1 MTACL
6 DHALKTTAS
15 SSQVARPAGSGA
27 TSHPRDGAAIT
38 SYQLRDHIRL
48 RLIRPDHGLPPPI
61 ALAMDGSYLAVA
73 LSGTARVRADQGS
86 QPLASGRLH
95 VLRQGR
101 AVSQRWIEVES
112 SATLAV
118 LAHFPTQWCLD
129 CPRGRACKVGRFLM
143 QGEARAGD
151 DQSIDLD
158 SRGLAIARSLID
170 THIDDDGDL
179 LTAEQSVLA
188 LLSWAFAQVS
198 IAPVPKAL
206 PTPLHPQAA
215 LKVRQA
221 ADILRRRVD
230 DPPTIAE
237 LASAVGMNDSDLKRC
252 FKCLYGDGIASYSRR
267 QRLEAGRDLLI
278 HSPLGVAAIAF
289 EVGFSNPSQFAR
301 AFRRQF
307 GRNPDEFRRSPP

>member
-6 DHALKTTAS
+6 DHARKSTAS
-15 SSQVARPAGSGA
+15 SSQVARPAGSGVLR
-27 TSHPRDGAAIT
+27 PDDGVAIT
-38 SYQLRDHIRL
+38 SYQLRDHISL
-48 RLIRPDHGLPPPI
+48 CLIRPGHRPPPPF
-61 ALAMDGSYLAVA
+61 ALATDGSYLAVA
-73 LSGTARVRADQGS
+73 LSGTANVRADQGS

-118 LAHFPTQWCLD
+118 LAYFPTQWCLD

-188 LLSWAFAQVS
+188 LLSWAFAQES
-198 IAPVPKAL
+198 IAPVPKAMA
-206 PTPLHPQAA
+206 TPLHPQAA

-237 LASAVGMNDSDLKRC
+237 LASVVGMNNSDLKRC

-278 HSPLGVAAIAF
+278 HSPLGVAAIAL

-307 GRNPDEFRRSPP
+307 GRNPDEFRRSPL

>member
-6 DHALKTTAS
+6 DHARKSIAS

-27 TSHPRDGAAIT
+27 VPQPHDGTAIT

-48 RLIRPDHGLPPPI
+48 CLIRPDRPPPPPI
-61 ALAMDGSYLAVA
+61 ELAMDGSYLAVA
-73 LSGTARVRADQGS
+73 LSGTANVWADQGN

-101 AVSQRWIEVES
+101 TVSRRWIEVES
-112 SATLAV
+112 STTLAV
-118 LAHFPTQWCLD
+118 LAYFPTQWCLD

-151 DQSIDLD
+151 DQSFDLD

-170 THIDDDGDL
+170 THIDDDGDF

-188 LLSWAFAQVS
+188 LLSWAFVQMS
-198 IAPVPKAL
+198 IAPVPKAM

-278 HSPLGVAAIAF
+278 HSPLGVAAIAL

>member
-1 MTACL
+1 
-6 DHALKTTAS
+6 
-15 SSQVARPAGSGA
+15 
-27 TSHPRDGAAIT
+27 
-38 SYQLRDHIRL
+38 
-48 RLIRPDHGLPPPI
+48 
-61 ALAMDGSYLAVA
+61 MDGSYLAVA
-73 LSGTARVRADQGS
+73 LRGAANMRADRGS
-86 QPLASGRLH
+86 QPLESGRLH

-143 QGEARAGD
+143 QGGEVRAGE

-158 SRGLAIARSLID
+158 SRGLAIARGLID

-198 IAPVPKAL
+198 IAPVPKKAM
-206 PTPLHPQAA
+206 PTPPLHPQAA
-215 LKVRQA
+215 FKVRQA

-237 LASAVGMNDSDLKRC
+237 LAGVVGMNDSDLKRC

-278 HSPLGVAAIAF
+278 HSPLGVAAIAL